1 MDEPFL
7 RSFQLTGLKAAE
19 REEAEATRRAERQA
33 RYLATT
39 PHILTEAA
47 VAEAERQRTRRPV
60 DLMTGVEGEDSGRG
74 RGQEPPGYFSIYDI
88 DGNLVATVDPGGV
101 RNRFSMLDNVM
112 LRDQTFLPK
121 KVAGKNKT
129 DRQSCDMTAMTGVKA
144 KT

>member
-1 MDEPFL
+1 MNEPFL

-47 VAEAERQRTRRPV
+47 VAEAERQRARRPV
-60 DLMTGVEGEDSGRG
+60 DLMSGEEGEDREGGCG
-74 RGQEPPGYFSIYDI
+74 RGQEPPAYFSIYDI

-121 KVAGKNKT
+121 KKLQERIRQT
-129 DRQSCDMTAMTGVKA
+129 DNRVI
-144 KT
+144 